1 MISLT
6 TSSKAQKIVAKNMQ
20 SLRLEKGLTQKGLSE
35 RSGVSLS
42 TLRKFEQTG
51 SISLESFFKLTMTLG
66 CLEQVVQATESNT
79 NQFLS
84 IDHVLKQTNNKKP
97 KRGWRT

>member
-1 MISLT
+1 MISLI
-6 TSSKAQKIVAKNMQ
+6 TSSKAQKTVAKNMQ
-20 SLRLEKGLTQKGLSE
+20 SLRLQQGLTQKGLSE

-51 SISLESFFKLTMTLG
+51 AISLESFFKLAMILN

-84 IDHVLKQTNNKKP
+84 IDDVLKQTNDKKP
-97 KRGWRT
+97 KRGWRK

>member
-6 TSSKAQKIVAKNMQ
+6 TSSKAQKMVAKNMQ

-42 TLRKFEQTG
+42 TLRKFEQIG
-51 SISLESFFKLTMTLG
+51 SISLESFFKLNYFRLLRTSCTSYRIKY
-66 CLEQVVQATESNT
+66 ESVFIN
-79 NQFLS
+79 
-84 IDHVLKQTNNKKP
+84 
-97 KRGWRT
+97 